1 MTFFSYEEMEWGKQK
16 IAFCFECEV
25 EWWCQGLMLGGGIP
39 SGRPSVLT
47 ILHLKSWCMSETV
60 KNCYSM

>member
-1 MTFFSYEEMEWGKQK
+1 MTFLSYEEMEWDKQK
-16 IAFCFECEV
+16 ISFCFECEV

-47 ILHLKSWCMSETV
+47 IFHLKSCA
-60 KNCYSM
+60 